1 MINCDTCGQVTVP
14 EDQLPVVLPTDVVP
28 DGSGNP
34 LNKMPE
40 FYETKCP
47 CCGAMRAVKQIHWT
61 HS

>member
-1 MINCDTCGQVTVP
+1 VKTVVKYLP

-47 CCGAMRAVKQIHWT
+47 SCGGDARRETIPWIPL
-61 HS
+61 